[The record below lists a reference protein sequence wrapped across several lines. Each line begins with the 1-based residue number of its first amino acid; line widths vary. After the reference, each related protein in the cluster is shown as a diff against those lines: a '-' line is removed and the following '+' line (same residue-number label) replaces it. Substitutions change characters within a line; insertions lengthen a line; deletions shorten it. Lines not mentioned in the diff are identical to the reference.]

1 MKPIKLVME
10 AFGSYAS
17 KTVIDFREPNQNLFL
32 ITGDTG
38 AGKTTIFDAIVFAL
52 YGESSSTL
60 NKKTGTLLQS
70 QFASLDVKPYV
81 ELTFSQ
87 GYGDDEKIYTIHRI
101 PQHYTYYKAGAKKGL
116 RKEKAESGSIALMMP
131 DGSEYPQKEANKK
144 IIDIIHLTKEQFMQV
159 AMIAQGEF
167 MDVLRK
173 SSNEKKEIFRKLFHT
188 EIYNDIVE
196 ELNNRRKETEK
207 SISDIKTRCMSEVG
221 HIHVSEEHENL
232 VFLIE
237 AIQRGEISYL
247 NELVDELESYC
258 QVLEE
263 TLNKD
268 KDALSKTN
276 VLKEE
281 KKTNLDQAK
290 QLLNDYQVLKEA
302 KQQLVNLNN
311 QKEEIENNYKLSS
324 KIEYAYNILQ
334 AYNSYTKDQKQYTD
348 TQNKLENELKREP
361 ELRIQYENLKEEEKT
376 VDTKYEQSVR
386 LYTQEYDKATKY
398 LENRKQ
404 LSIIEK
410 SISNINK
417 SIDNSTKQLTLLNK
431 NKESLLLK
439 QEKGKAELETLKDVE
454 KEQVILES
462 KHKEFKT
469 KLDSYNNLVKDF
481 QSISKKEK
489 ELVSTQNEYTRLSTL
504 YNQKN
509 RLYDEANKLF
519 LDAQA
524 GLLARTLEVGTPCP
538 VCGSI
543 HGYTLEEYIN
553 AVKSL
558 KDGEVATKEELEKMR
573 REKDKAFVL
582 LETES
587 AKASSL
593 NDSLKEL
600 KEKHKNDLKIL
611 SETFSSDATLNS
623 IKETLLNEKQTL
635 SRLVEDLNVRKSRY
649 QILTKELETIE
660 TKLNQYEENVK
671 SLTDD
676 IHQYEV
682 KLASLDSTLTQLKS
696 QLSYASLE
704 EAQNAISLLNKNKQ
718 EEETAYRNFKEKL
731 NISTDIYN
739 KCQTLITSYKGSLP
753 QLERSR
759 DESYKTY
766 ANLVEEY
773 KCDSWQDLT
782 SKYQKE
788 DIKRFNQAYMDY
800 SKNYASVSS
809 KIETIE
815 KRINGQSLPELDEL
829 EKDYQDIVDIY
840 SNQLEVVK
848 EEEHTYLNNT
858 ESLKSLDK
866 IVSHAKEMIHKNH
879 QLTTLYNQ
887 LSGNVSGSRMDLET
901 YVQRTYLERI
911 LIEANSRFYDMSA
924 GQYELHLKNIEQAG
938 EGKNKGLDLMVYSF
952 VTDSEREINT
962 LSGGE
967 SFMAAL
973 SLALGM
979 ADEIKESA
987 SGIDLDIMFIDEGF
1001 GSLDDHSRDEAV
1013 KVLMDMSEGSKLIG
1027 IISHVSELK
1036 QEIEDQL
1043 VVSKDDHGSHVKW
1056 QIS

>member
-1 MKPIKLVME
+1 MKPIKLEME

-221 HIHVSEEHENL
+221 HIHVGEEHENL

-290 QLLNDYQVLKEA
+290 QLLSDYQVLKEA
-302 KQQLVNLNN
+302 KKQLVNLNN

-348 TQNKLENELKREP
+348 TQNKLENERKREP

-376 VDTKYEQSVR
+376 IDSKYEQSVR
-386 LYTQEYDKATKY
+386 LYTQEYDKATKD

-404 LSIIEK
+404 LRIIENN
-410 SISNINK
+410 ISNINK

-489 ELVSTQNEYTRLSTL
+489 DLVSTQNEYTRLSTL

-509 RLYDEANKLF
+509 KLYEEANKLF
-519 LDAQA
+519 LDVQA
-524 GLLARTLEVGTPCP
+524 GLLARNLEVGTPCP

-543 HGYTLEEYIN
+543 HHPLP
-553 AVKSL
+553 ASL
-558 KDGEVATKEELEKMR
+558 KDGEVATKEESL
-573 REKDKAFVL
+573 
-582 LETES
+582 
-587 AKASSL
+587 SSTYKRTR
-593 NDSLKEL
+593 N
-600 KEKHKNDLKIL
+600 NRN
-611 SETFSSDATLNS
+611 T
-623 IKETLLNEKQTL
+623 
-635 SRLVEDLNVRKSRY
+635 
-649 QILTKELETIE
+649 
-660 TKLNQYEENVK
+660 VK
-671 SLTDD
+671 S
-676 IHQYEV
+676 I
-682 KLASLDSTLTQLKS
+682 
-696 QLSYASLE
+696 
-704 EAQNAISLLNKNKQ
+704 
-718 EEETAYRNFKEKL
+718 
-731 NISTDIYN
+731 
-739 KCQTLITSYKGSLP
+739 
-753 QLERSR
+753 
-759 DESYKTY
+759 
-766 ANLVEEY
+766 
-773 KCDSWQDLT
+773 
-782 SKYQKE
+782 
-788 DIKRFNQAYMDY
+788 
-800 SKNYASVSS
+800 
-809 KIETIE
+809 
-815 KRINGQSLPELDEL
+815 
-829 EKDYQDIVDIY
+829 
-840 SNQLEVVK
+840 
-848 EEEHTYLNNT
+848 
-858 ESLKSLDK
+858 
-866 IVSHAKEMIHKNH
+866 
-879 QLTTLYNQ
+879 
-887 LSGNVSGSRMDLET
+887 
-901 YVQRTYLERI
+901 
-911 LIEANSRFYDMSA
+911 
-924 GQYELHLKNIEQAG
+924 
-938 EGKNKGLDLMVYSF
+938 
-952 VTDSEREINT
+952 
-962 LSGGE
+962 
-967 SFMAAL
+967 
-973 SLALGM
+973 
-979 ADEIKESA
+979 
-987 SGIDLDIMFIDEGF
+987 
-1001 GSLDDHSRDEAV
+1001 
-1013 KVLMDMSEGSKLIG
+1013 
-1027 IISHVSELK
+1027 
-1036 QEIEDQL
+1036 
-1043 VVSKDDHGSHVKW
+1043 
-1056 QIS
+1056 

>member
-1 MKPIKLVME
+1 MKPIKLEME

-221 HIHVSEEHENL
+221 HIHVGEEHENL

-290 QLLNDYQVLKEA
+290 QLLSDYQVLKEA

-348 TQNKLENELKREP
+348 TQNKLENERKREP

-386 LYTQEYDKATKY
+386 LYTQEYDKATKD

-404 LSIIEK
+404 LSKIEN

-417 SIDNSTKQLTLLNK
+417 SIDNSTRQLTLLNT

-454 KEQVILES
+454 K
-462 KHKEFKT
+462 
-469 KLDSYNNLVKDF
+469 
-481 QSISKKEK
+481 
-489 ELVSTQNEYTRLSTL
+489 
-504 YNQKN
+504 N
-509 RLYDEANKLF
+509 RLF
-519 LDAQA
+519 
-524 GLLARTLEVGTPCP
+524 
-538 VCGSI
+538 
-543 HGYTLEEYIN
+543 
-553 AVKSL
+553 
-558 KDGEVATKEELEKMR
+558 
-573 REKDKAFVL
+573 
-582 LETES
+582 
-587 AKASSL
+587 
-593 NDSLKEL
+593 
-600 KEKHKNDLKIL
+600 
-611 SETFSSDATLNS
+611 
-623 IKETLLNEKQTL
+623 
-635 SRLVEDLNVRKSRY
+635 
-649 QILTKELETIE
+649 
-660 TKLNQYEENVK
+660 
-671 SLTDD
+671 
-676 IHQYEV
+676 
-682 KLASLDSTLTQLKS
+682 
-696 QLSYASLE
+696 
-704 EAQNAISLLNKNKQ
+704 
-718 EEETAYRNFKEKL
+718 
-731 NISTDIYN
+731 
-739 KCQTLITSYKGSLP
+739 
-753 QLERSR
+753 
-759 DESYKTY
+759 
-766 ANLVEEY
+766 
-773 KCDSWQDLT
+773 
-782 SKYQKE
+782 
-788 DIKRFNQAYMDY
+788 
-800 SKNYASVSS
+800 
-809 KIETIE
+809 
-815 KRINGQSLPELDEL
+815 
-829 EKDYQDIVDIY
+829 
-840 SNQLEVVK
+840 
-848 EEEHTYLNNT
+848 
-858 ESLKSLDK
+858 
-866 IVSHAKEMIHKNH
+866 
-879 QLTTLYNQ
+879 
-887 LSGNVSGSRMDLET
+887 
-901 YVQRTYLERI
+901 
-911 LIEANSRFYDMSA
+911 
-924 GQYELHLKNIEQAG
+924 
-938 EGKNKGLDLMVYSF
+938 
-952 VTDSEREINT
+952 
-962 LSGGE
+962 
-967 SFMAAL
+967 
-973 SLALGM
+973 
-979 ADEIKESA
+979 
-987 SGIDLDIMFIDEGF
+987 
-1001 GSLDDHSRDEAV
+1001 
-1013 KVLMDMSEGSKLIG
+1013 
-1027 IISHVSELK
+1027 
-1036 QEIEDQL
+1036 
-1043 VVSKDDHGSHVKW
+1043 
-1056 QIS
+1056 

>member
-221 HIHVSEEHENL
+221 HIHVGEEHENL

-263 TLNKD
+263 TLNKE

-348 TQNKLENELKREP
+348 TQNKLENERKREP

-376 VDTKYEQSVR
+376 VDIKYEQSVR
-386 LYTQEYDKATKY
+386 LYTQEYDKATKD

-404 LSIIEK
+404 LCKIEN

-417 SIDNSTKQLTLLNK
+417 SIDNSIKQLTLLNK

-524 GLLARTLEVGTPCP
+524 GLLARTLEEGTPCP

-543 HGYTLEEYIN
+543 HHPLP
-553 AVKSL
+553 ASF
-558 KDGEVATKEELEKMR
+558 KDGEVATKEELEK
-573 REKDKAFVL
+573 
-582 LETES
+582 
-587 AKASSL
+587 
-593 NDSLKEL
+593 
-600 KEKHKNDLKIL
+600 
-611 SETFSSDATLNS
+611 
-623 IKETLLNEKQTL
+623 
-635 SRLVEDLNVRKSRY
+635 
-649 QILTKELETIE
+649 
-660 TKLNQYEENVK
+660 
-671 SLTDD
+671 
-676 IHQYEV
+676 
-682 KLASLDSTLTQLKS
+682 
-696 QLSYASLE
+696 
-704 EAQNAISLLNKNKQ
+704 
-718 EEETAYRNFKEKL
+718 
-731 NISTDIYN
+731 
-739 KCQTLITSYKGSLP
+739 
-753 QLERSR
+753 
-759 DESYKTY
+759 
-766 ANLVEEY
+766 
-773 KCDSWQDLT
+773 
-782 SKYQKE
+782 
-788 DIKRFNQAYMDY
+788 
-800 SKNYASVSS
+800 
-809 KIETIE
+809 
-815 KRINGQSLPELDEL
+815 
-829 EKDYQDIVDIY
+829 
-840 SNQLEVVK
+840 
-848 EEEHTYLNNT
+848 
-858 ESLKSLDK
+858 
-866 IVSHAKEMIHKNH
+866 
-879 QLTTLYNQ
+879 
-887 LSGNVSGSRMDLET
+887 
-901 YVQRTYLERI
+901 
-911 LIEANSRFYDMSA
+911 
-924 GQYELHLKNIEQAG
+924 
-938 EGKNKGLDLMVYSF
+938 
-952 VTDSEREINT
+952 
-962 LSGGE
+962 
-967 SFMAAL
+967 
-973 SLALGM
+973 
-979 ADEIKESA
+979 
-987 SGIDLDIMFIDEGF
+987 
-1001 GSLDDHSRDEAV
+1001 
-1013 KVLMDMSEGSKLIG
+1013 
-1027 IISHVSELK
+1027 
-1036 QEIEDQL
+1036 
-1043 VVSKDDHGSHVKW
+1043 
-1056 QIS
+1056 

>member
-1 MKPIKLVME
+1 MKPIKLEME

-17 KTVIDFREPNQNLFL
+17 KTIIDFREPNQNLFL

-173 SSNEKKEIFRKLFHT
+173 TSNEKKEIFRKLFHT

-196 ELNNRRKETEK
+196 ELNVRKKETEK
-207 SISDIKTRCMSEVG
+207 SIGDIKTQCMSEAG
-221 HIHVSEEHENL
+221 HLNVNEEHEQL
-232 VFLIE
+232 VFYIE
-237 AIQRGEISYL
+237 AIKRGEISYL
-247 NELVDELESYC
+247 DELVEELEVYC
-258 QVLEE
+258 KSQEE
-263 TLNKD
+263 KLNEQKQILNKTE
-268 KDALSKTN
+268 K
-276 VLKEE
+276 LKEE
-281 KKTNLDQAK
+281 KKSQLDKGKELINAYSNLEEARK
-290 QLLNDYQVLKEA
+290 QLTA
-302 KQQLVNLNN
+302 LVA
-311 QKEEIENNYKLSS
+311 QKEVVENNYKMAS
-324 KIEYAYNILQ
+324 KIDHAYKIKQ
-334 AYNSYTKDQKQYTD
+334 AYDAYVDSDKQLKL
-348 TQNKLENELKREP
+348 TQSKLDEELKREP
-361 ELRIQYENLKEEEKT
+361 ELRLKYDELKEKDNRADIKHEEF
-376 VDTKYEQSVR
+376 VR
-386 LYTQEYDKATKY
+386 YCTQETDKAKKD
-398 LENRKQ
+398 LENRKE
-404 LSIIEK
+404 LINKENSVSK
-410 SISNINK
+410 INK
-417 SIDNSTKQLTLLNK
+417 SIDFSIEELDKLRESK
-431 NKESLLLK
+431 NVLVLK
-439 QEKGKAELETLKDVE
+439 QEAGKEELESLKDVE
-454 KEQVILES
+454 KEIVVLEG
-462 KHKEFKT
+462 ERTQFKL
-469 KLDSYNNLVKDF
+469 KVESYNQLVTDLK
-481 QSISKKEK
+481 SIHSKEK
-489 ELVSTQNEYTRLSTL
+489 EMVLSQTSYSKL
-504 YNQKN
+504 SEDYQLKN
-509 RLYDEANKLF
+509 SKYENANKVF

-524 GLLARTLEVGTPCP
+524 GILASTLVEGTPCP

-543 HGYTLEEYIN
+543 HHPTPAL
-553 AVKSL
+553 L
-558 KDGEVATKEELEKMR
+558 KEGEVLTKEELDNLR
-573 REKDKAFVL
+573 QEKDNALVL
-582 LETES
+582 MQTES

-593 NDSLKEL
+593 KTTLDEMKVQYELDLSKLGENLKCEHNL
-600 KEKHKNDLKIL
+600 EKIEQTLVTEKQSIQAEANDLKQKQKRFNELNTLIENIDKQL
-611 SETFSSDATLNS
+611 SQYDEKVT
-623 IKETLLNEKQTL
+623 ELNE
-635 SRLVEDLNVRKSRY
+635 S
-649 QILTKELETIE
+649 
-660 TKLNQYEENVK
+660 
-671 SLTDD
+671 

-682 KLASLDSTLTQLKS
+682 KKASLDTTISQLKS

-704 EAQNAISLLNKNKQ
+704 EAQKALDKLIKDQETEDIAYKLFKQ
-718 EEETAYRNFKEKL
+718 KVSASQKAY
-731 NISTDIYN
+731 D
-739 KCQTLITSYKGSLP
+739 KCHTLINTYNDSIPLLK
-753 QLERSR
+753 ERVVQTENNYSH
-759 DESYKTY
+759 
-766 ANLVEEY
+766 LVEELS
-773 KCDSWQDLT
+773 CDHWQNII
-782 SKYQKE
+782 SKYQEK
-788 DIKRFNQAYMDY
+788 DSQSFNQQYISY
-800 SKNYASVSS
+800 TRKLSEYSS
-809 KIETIE
+809 KKETIE
-815 KRINGQSLPELDEL
+815 KGINGEPYPELTVL
-829 EKDYQDIVDIY
+829 ENEYNQAMDTYKNQAGVVQVLEHNYTNNSESLNTLDDIV
-840 SNQLEVVK
+840 
-848 EEEHTYLNNT
+848 T
-858 ESLKSLDK
+858 
-866 IVSHAKEMIHKNH
+866 HAKKLIHKNH

-911 LIEANSRFYDMSA
+911 LIEANRRFYDMSA

-979 ADEIKESA
+979 ADEIKENA
-987 SGIDLDIMFIDEGF
+987 AGIDLDIMFIDEGF

-1013 KVLMDMSEGSKLIG
+1013 KVLMDMSEGTKLIG

-1043 VVSKDDHGSHVKW
+1043 VVSKDDNGSHVKW

>member
-1 MKPIKLVME
+1 MKPIKLEME

-17 KTVIDFREPNQNLFL
+17 KTIIDFREPNQNLFL

-173 SSNEKKEIFRKLFHT
+173 TSNEKKEIFRKLFHT

-196 ELNNRRKETEK
+196 ELNVRKKETEK
-207 SISDIKTRCMSEVG
+207 SIGDIKTQCMSEAG
-221 HIHVSEEHENL
+221 HLNVNEEHEQL
-232 VFLIE
+232 VFYIE
-237 AIQRGEISYL
+237 AIKRGEISYL
-247 NELVDELESYC
+247 DELVEELEVYC
-258 QVLEE
+258 KSQEE
-263 TLNKD
+263 KLNEQKQILNKTE
-268 KDALSKTN
+268 K
-276 VLKEE
+276 LKEE
-281 KKTNLDQAK
+281 KKSQLDKGKELINAYSNLEEARK
-290 QLLNDYQVLKEA
+290 QLTA
-302 KQQLVNLNN
+302 LVA
-311 QKEEIENNYKLSS
+311 QKEVVENNYKMAS
-324 KIEYAYNILQ
+324 KIDHAYKIKQ
-334 AYNSYTKDQKQYTD
+334 AYDAYVDSDKQLKL
-348 TQNKLENELKREP
+348 TQSKLDEELKREP
-361 ELRIQYENLKEEEKT
+361 ELRLKYDELKEKDNRADIKHEEF
-376 VDTKYEQSVR
+376 VR
-386 LYTQEYDKATKY
+386 YCTQETDKAKKD
-398 LENRKQ
+398 LENRKE
-404 LSIIEK
+404 LINKENSVSK
-410 SISNINK
+410 INK
-417 SIDNSTKQLTLLNK
+417 SIDFSIEELDKLRESK
-431 NKESLLLK
+431 NVLVLK
-439 QEKGKAELETLKDVE
+439 QEAGKEELESLKDVE
-454 KEQVILES
+454 KEIVVLEG
-462 KHKEFKT
+462 ERTQFKL
-469 KLDSYNNLVKDF
+469 KVESYNQLVTDLK
-481 QSISKKEK
+481 SIHSKEK
-489 ELVSTQNEYTRLSTL
+489 EMVLSQTSYSKL
-504 YNQKN
+504 SEDYQLKN
-509 RLYDEANKLF
+509 SKYENANKVF

-524 GLLARTLEVGTPCP
+524 GILASTLVEGTPCP

-543 HGYTLEEYIN
+543 HHPTPAL
-553 AVKSL
+553 L
-558 KDGEVATKEELEKMR
+558 KEGEVLTKEELDNLR
-573 REKDKAFVL
+573 QEKDNALVL
-582 LETES
+582 MQTES

-593 NDSLKEL
+593 KTTLDEMKVQYELDLSKLGENLKCEHNL
-600 KEKHKNDLKIL
+600 EKIEQTLVTEKQSIQAEANDLKQKQKRFNELNTLIENIDKQL
-611 SETFSSDATLNS
+611 SQYDEKVT
-623 IKETLLNEKQTL
+623 ELNE
-635 SRLVEDLNVRKSRY
+635 S
-649 QILTKELETIE
+649 
-660 TKLNQYEENVK
+660 
-671 SLTDD
+671 

-682 KLASLDSTLTQLKS
+682 KKASLDTTISQLKS

-704 EAQNAISLLNKNKQ
+704 EAQKALDKLIKDQETEDIAYKLFKQ
-718 EEETAYRNFKEKL
+718 KVSASQTAY
-731 NISTDIYN
+731 D
-739 KCQTLITSYKGSLP
+739 KCHTLINTYNDSIPLLK
-753 QLERSR
+753 ERVVQTENNYSH
-759 DESYKTY
+759 
-766 ANLVEEY
+766 LVEELS
-773 KCDSWQDLT
+773 CDHWQDII
-782 SKYQKE
+782 SKYQEK
-788 DIKRFNQAYMDY
+788 DSQLFNQQYISY
-800 SKNYASVSS
+800 TRKLSEYSS
-809 KIETIE
+809 KKETIE
-815 KRINGQSLPELDEL
+815 KGINGEPYPELTVL
-829 EKDYQDIVDIY
+829 ENEYNQAMDTYKNQAGVVQVLEHNYTNNSESLNTLDDIV
-840 SNQLEVVK
+840 
-848 EEEHTYLNNT
+848 T
-858 ESLKSLDK
+858 
-866 IVSHAKEMIHKNH
+866 HAKKMIHKNH

-911 LIEANSRFYDMSA
+911 LIEANRRFYDMSA

-979 ADEIKESA
+979 ADEIKENA
-987 SGIDLDIMFIDEGF
+987 AGIDLDIMFIDEGF

-1013 KVLMDMSEGSKLIG
+1013 KVLMDMSEGTKLIG

-1043 VVSKDDHGSHVKW
+1043 VVSKDDNGSHVKW

>member
-207 SISDIKTRCMSEVG
+207 SISDIKSSCKAEVE
-221 HIHVSEEHENL
+221 HIRVGEEHENL

-237 AIQRGEISYL
+237 AIKRGEISYL
-247 NELVDELESYC
+247 DELVKELTGYC
-258 QVLEE
+258 KSQEEKLNKQKQSLNKAEELKNEKKSLLDKGRELIEAYSNLEE
-263 TLNKD
+263 
-268 KDALSKTN
+268 AR
-276 VLKEE
+276 
-281 KKTNLDQAK
+281 
-290 QLLNDYQVLKEA
+290 
-302 KQQLVNLNN
+302 QQLNALTA
-311 QKEEIENNYKLSS
+311 QKEEIENNYKMAS
-324 KIEYAYNILQ
+324 KIDHAYKIKQ
-334 AYNSYTKDQKQYTD
+334 AHDTYLDYDRQLND
-348 TQNKLENELKREP
+348 TQNKLKEQQQREP
-361 ELRIQYENLKEEEKT
+361 ELRS
-376 VDTKYEQSVR
+376 KYEELKDKGEHADKKHEESVQY
-386 LYTQEYDKATKY
+386 YTQEAEKAKKDLEIRKELSDK
-398 LENRKQ
+398 EI
-404 LSIIEK
+404 LSSK
-410 SISNINK
+410 INK
-417 SIDNSTKQLTLLNK
+417 SIDDSIEELTKLKKSKDDLV
-431 NKESLLLK
+431 LK
-439 QEKGKAELETLKDVE
+439 QETSKEELESLKDVE
-454 KEQVILES
+454 KKIVIVDA
-462 KHKEFKT
+462 KRDQFKL
-469 KLDSYNNLVKDF
+469 KVENYNQLITSLK
-481 QSISKKEK
+481 SIHSKEK
-489 ELVSTQNEYTRLSTL
+489 ELTLSQTRYTKLSENYQLRNSEYE
-504 YNQKN
+504 N
-509 RLYDEANKLF
+509 ANKVF
-519 LDAQA
+519 FDAQA
-524 GLLARTLEVGTPCP
+524 GILALNLVEGTPCP

-543 HGYTLEEYIN
+543 HHPTPAL
-553 AVKSL
+553 L
-558 KDGEVATKEELEKMR
+558 KEGEVLTKEELESLR
-573 REKDKAFVL
+573 QEKDNAL
-582 LETES
+582 ALMQTES
-587 AKASSL
+587 AQASSL
-593 NDSLKEL
+593 KTALDEMKVQYNLDLNKLCESLKCE
-600 KEKHKNDLKIL
+600 HIL
-611 SETFSSDATLNS
+611 EALEQTLV
-623 IKETLLNEKQTL
+623 TEKQTIKNEL
-635 SRLVEDLNVRKSRY
+635 EDLKQKQKRFNEINALIE
-649 QILTKELETIE
+649 QIDK
-660 TKLNQYEENVK
+660 KLNLYDEKVTELNELIHKDQVK
-671 SLTDD
+671 
-676 IHQYEV
+676 
-682 KLASLDSTLTQLKS
+682 KASLDTTTSQLKS
-696 QLSYASLE
+696 QLSYASSK
-704 EAQNAISLLNKNKQ
+704 EAQNALNKLMKDQQTEDIVYKMFKQ
-718 EEETAYRNFKEKL
+718 KVNASQKAYDN
-731 NISTDIYN
+731 
-739 KCQTLITSYKGSLP
+739 CQTLITSYNESLP
-753 QLERSR
+753 QLKERAKQASTHY
-759 DESYKTY
+759 SH
-766 ANLVEEY
+766 LVEELN
-773 KCDSWQDLT
+773 CNTWQDIISKFQEKDSQSFNKQYIHYTRKLSEYT
-782 SKYQKE
+782 SKK
-788 DIKRFNQAYMDY
+788 
-800 SKNYASVSS
+800 
-809 KIETIE
+809 ETIE
-815 KRINGQSLPELDEL
+815 KGINGQPYPKLTVL
-829 EKDYQDIVDIY
+829 ENEYNQAVDVY
-840 SNQLEVVK
+840 KNQANDVQVLNR
-848 EEEHTYLNNT
+848 TYLNNS
-858 ESLKSLDK
+858 ESLNKLED
-866 IVSHAKEMIHKNH
+866 IVTNAKKLIHKNH

-911 LIEANSRFYDMSA
+911 LIEANNRFYDMSA

>member
-1 MKPIKLVME
+1 MKPIKLEME

-17 KTVIDFREPNQNLFL
+17 KTIIDFREPNQNLFL

-173 SSNEKKEIFRKLFHT
+173 TSNEKKEIFRKLFHT
-188 EIYNDIVE
+188 EIYNNIVE
-196 ELNNRRKETEK
+196 ELNVRKKETEK
-207 SISDIKTRCMSEVG
+207 SIGDIKTQCMSEAG
-221 HIHVSEEHENL
+221 HLNVDEEHEQL
-232 VFLIE
+232 VFYIE
-237 AIQRGEISYL
+237 AIKRGEISYL
-247 NELVDELESYC
+247 DELVEELEVYC
-258 QVLEE
+258 KSQEE
-263 TLNKD
+263 KLNEQKQILNKTE
-268 KDALSKTN
+268 K
-276 VLKEE
+276 LKEE
-281 KKTNLDQAK
+281 KKSQLDKGRELINAYSNLEEASK
-290 QLLNDYQVLKEA
+290 QLTA
-302 KQQLVNLNN
+302 LVA
-311 QKEEIENNYKLSS
+311 QKEVVENNYKMASEIDHAY
-324 KIEYAYNILQ
+324 KIKQ
-334 AYNSYTKDQKQYTD
+334 AYDAYVDSDKQLKL
-348 TQNKLENELKREP
+348 TQSKLDEELKREP
-361 ELRIQYENLKEEEKT
+361 ELRLKYDELKEKDNRADIKHEEF
-376 VDTKYEQSVR
+376 VR
-386 LYTQEYDKATKY
+386 YCTQETDKAKKD
-398 LENRKQ
+398 LDNRKE
-404 LSIIEK
+404 LINKENNVSK
-410 SISNINK
+410 INK
-417 SIDNSTKQLTLLNK
+417 SIDSSIEELDKLRESK
-431 NKESLLLK
+431 NVLVLK
-439 QEKGKAELETLKDVE
+439 QEAGKEELESLKDVE
-454 KEQVILES
+454 KEIVVLEG
-462 KHKEFKT
+462 ERTQFKL
-469 KLDSYNNLVKDF
+469 KVESYNQLVNDLK
-481 QSISKKEK
+481 SIHSKEK
-489 ELVSTQNEYTRLSTL
+489 ELVLSQTRYSKLSEDYQLKNSEYE
-504 YNQKN
+504 N
-509 RLYDEANKLF
+509 ANKVF

-524 GLLARTLEVGTPCP
+524 GILASTLVEGTPCP

-543 HGYTLEEYIN
+543 HHPSPAL
-553 AVKSL
+553 L
-558 KDGEVATKEELEKMR
+558 KEGEVLTKEELDSLR
-573 REKDKAFVL
+573 QEKDNALVL
-582 LETES
+582 MQTES

-593 NDSLKEL
+593 KTTLDEMKVQYELDLSKLGENLKCE
-600 KEKHKNDLKIL
+600 HN
-611 SETFSSDATLNS
+611 
-623 IKETLLNEKQTL
+623 
-635 SRLVEDLNVRKSRY
+635 
-649 QILTKELETIE
+649 LETIE
-660 TKLNQYEENVK
+660 QTLVTEKQSIQAEANDLKQKQKRFNELNTLIENIDKQLSQYDEKVTELNE
-671 SLTDD
+671 S

-682 KLASLDSTLTQLKS
+682 KKASLDTTILQLKS

-704 EAQNAISLLNKNKQ
+704 EAQNALNKLIKDQETEDIAYKLFKQ
-718 EEETAYRNFKEKL
+718 KVSASQTAY
-731 NISTDIYN
+731 D
-739 KCQTLITSYKGSLP
+739 KCHTLINTYNDSIPLLK
-753 QLERSR
+753 ERVVQTENNYSH
-759 DESYKTY
+759 
-766 ANLVEEY
+766 LVEELS
-773 KCDSWQDLT
+773 CDHWQT
-782 SKYQKE
+782 IISKYQE
-788 DIKRFNQAYMDY
+788 RDSQSFNQQYISY
-800 SKNYASVSS
+800 TRKLSEYSS
-809 KIETIE
+809 KKETIE
-815 KRINGQSLPELDEL
+815 KGINGEPYPELTVL
-829 EKDYQDIVDIY
+829 ENEYNQAMDTYKNQAGVVQVLEHNYTNNSESLNTLDDIV
-840 SNQLEVVK
+840 
-848 EEEHTYLNNT
+848 T
-858 ESLKSLDK
+858 
-866 IVSHAKEMIHKNH
+866 HAKKLIHKNH

-911 LIEANSRFYDMSA
+911 LIEANRRFYDMSA

-987 SGIDLDIMFIDEGF
+987 AGIDLDIMFIDEGF

-1013 KVLMDMSEGSKLIG
+1013 KVLMDMSEGTKLIG

-1043 VVSKDDHGSHVKW
+1043 VVSKDDNGSHVKW

>member
-173 SSNEKKEIFRKLFHT
+173 TSNEKKEIFRKLFHT

-196 ELNNRRKETEK
+196 ELNKRRKEIEK
-207 SISDIKTRCMSEVG
+207 SIGEIKTQCTSEAG
-221 HIHVSEEHENL
+221 HLNVDEEYEQL
-232 VFLIE
+232 VFYIE
-237 AIQRGEISYL
+237 AIKRGEITYLDELVQELDVYCKSQEEKL
-247 NELVDELESYC
+247 NEQKKSLKES
-258 QVLEE
+258 E
-263 TLNKD
+263 K
-268 KDALSKTN
+268 
-276 VLKEE
+276 LKEE
-281 KKTNLDQAK
+281 KKSQLDKGRELIDAYSNLEEARK
-290 QLLNDYQVLKEA
+290 QLAALAL
-302 KQQLVNLNN
+302 
-311 QKEEIENNYKLSS
+311 QKEEIENNYKMASEIDHAY
-324 KIEYAYNILQ
+324 KIKQ
-334 AYNSYTKDQKQYTD
+334 AHDTYIDFNKQFQD
-348 TQNKLENELKREP
+348 TQDKLEEQLKREP
-361 ELRIQYENLKEEEKT
+361 ELRK
-376 VDTKYEQSVR
+376 KYEELKDKGDHADKKHEESVR
-386 LYTQEYDKATKY
+386 YYTQETDKVKKD
-398 LENRKQ
+398 LENRKTLSNKAKEISDISKYINDSIEQ
-404 LSIIEK
+404 LNQLK
-410 SISNINK
+410 ISK
-417 SIDNSTKQLTLLNK
+417 D
-431 NKESLLLK
+431 SLIKK
-439 QEKGKAELETLKDVE
+439 QEEGKTESETLKDVDTE
-454 KEQVILES
+454 VVVLES
-462 KHKEFKT
+462 QRKDFKS
-469 KLDSYNNLVKDF
+469 KVESYNQLIEDLKTI
-481 QSISKKEK
+481 QSKEK
-489 ELVSTQNEYTRLSTL
+489 ELMTLQNNYARLSES
-504 YNQKN
+504 YMNKNQV
-509 RLYDEANKLF
+509 YEEANKIF

-524 GLLARTLEVGTPCP
+524 GILASTLVEGTPCP

-543 HGYTLEEYIN
+543 HHPSP
-553 AVKSL
+553 ACL
-558 KDGEVATKEELEKMR
+558 KEGKVPTKEELNVL
-573 REKDKAFVL
+573 REKKDQAL
-582 LETES
+582 ISMQNES

-593 NDSLKEL
+593 KIRLDEMKTKYDLDLSKLGEML
-600 KEKHKNDLKIL
+600 ECDNDLK
-611 SETFSSDATLNS
+611 SFEKTLV
-623 IKETLLNEKQTL
+623 NEKQTL
-635 SRLVEDLNVRKSRY
+635 QQQADHLRSKKERLNELNT
-649 QILTKELETIE
+649 LLENID
-660 TKLNQYEENVK
+660 KRLKQYEEK
-671 SLTDD
+671 ETISTEK
-676 IHQYEV
+676 IHQYQV
-682 KLASLDSTLTQLKS
+682 KKASLDTTISQLKS
-696 QLSYASLE
+696 QLSYTSLE
-704 EAQNAISLLNKNKQ
+704 EAQEALDKLMNDQKTEDVAYKMFKQ
-718 EEETAYRNFKEKL
+718 KVSASQKAYDECR
-731 NISTDIYN
+731 
-739 KCQTLITSYKGSLP
+739 TLINSYNESLP
-753 QLERSR
+753 RLKERTAQAN
-759 DESYKTY
+759 TY
-766 ANLVEEY
+766 YSHLVEEFQ
-773 KCDSWQDLT
+773 CDYWQDII
-782 SKYQKE
+782 SKYQEK
-788 DIKRFNQAYMDY
+788 DSQTFNKQYIEYARKLSEYT
-800 SKNYASVSS
+800 SK
-809 KIETIE
+809 KKMIEE
-815 KRINGQSLPELDEL
+815 RINGQPCPELTVLEDE
-829 EKDYQDIVDIY
+829 Y
-840 SNQLEVVK
+840 NQAVETHRTNLNDVQIIER
-848 EEEHTYLNNT
+848 TYLNNS
-858 ESLKSLDK
+858 ESLNTLDD
-866 IVSHAKEMIHKNH
+866 IVTHANKLIHKNH

-911 LIEANSRFYDMSA
+911 LIEANRRFYDMSA

-987 SGIDLDIMFIDEGF
+987 AGIDLDIMFIDEGF

-1013 KVLMDMSEGSKLIG
+1013 KVLMDMSEGTKLIG

-1043 VVSKDDHGSHVKW
+1043 VVSKDDNGSHVKW

>member
-17 KTVIDFREPNQNLFL
+17 KTVIDFGEPNQNLFL

-196 ELNNRRKETEK
+196 ELNSRRKETEK
-207 SISDIKTRCMSEVG
+207 TIGEIKSRCMTEVG

-232 VFLIE
+232 IFLIE
-237 AIQRGEISYL
+237 AIKRGEISYL
-247 NELVDELESYC
+247 NELVEELESYC
-258 QVLEE
+258 KVLEE

-268 KDALSKTN
+268 KDVLNKTN

-281 KKTNLDQAK
+281 KKTNLDKAK
-290 QLLNDYQVLKEA
+290 ELIHDYQVLEEA
-302 KQQLVNLNN
+302 KKQLTHLNN
-311 QKEEIENNYKLSS
+311 QKDEIENNYQLSL
-324 KIEYAYNILQ
+324 KIEHAYNILQ
-334 AYNSYTKDQKQYTD
+334 AYNSYTKDQKQCID

-361 ELRIQYENLKEEEKT
+361 ELRKQYENLKEEEKT

-386 LYTQEYDKATKY
+386 LYTQEYDKATKD

-404 LSIIEK
+404 LSKIEN

-439 QEKGKAELETLKDVE
+439 QEKGKTELETLKDVE

-469 KLDSYNNLVKDF
+469 KLESYNSLVKDY
-481 QSISKKEK
+481 QSISTKEK
-489 ELVSTQNEYTRLSTL
+489 ELVLTQNEYTRLSTL

-509 RLYDEANKLF
+509 TIYENANKLF

-524 GLLARTLEVGTPCP
+524 GLLARTLQEGMPCP

-543 HGYTLEEYIN
+543 HHPLP
-553 AVKSL
+553 ASL
-558 KDGEVATKEELEKMR
+558 KEGEVATKEELEKMR
-573 REKDKAFVL
+573 IEKDKAFVL
-582 LETES
+582 LEKES

-593 NDSLKEL
+593 NDSLNDL
-600 KEKHKNDLKIL
+600 KEKHKNDLKSL
-611 SETFSSDATLNS
+611 SETLSSEPTLNS

-635 SRLVEDLNVRKSRY
+635 SRLVEELNVKKNRY
-649 QILTKELETIE
+649 QVLTKELETIE
-660 TKLNQYEENVK
+660 TQLNQYEENVK
-671 SLTDD
+671 SLTDT

-682 KLASLDSTLTQLKS
+682 KLASFDSTLTQLRS
-696 QLSYASLE
+696 QLTYTSLE
-704 EAQNAISLLNKNKQ
+704 EAQNAISLLNKKKQ
-718 EEETAYRNFKEKL
+718 EEETAYKNFKQNL
-731 NISTDIYN
+731 NTSTDTYN
-739 KCQTLITSYKGSLP
+739 KCQTLITSYKESLP
-753 QLERSR
+753 QLEKRR

-766 ANLVEEY
+766 TSLVEEY
-773 KCDSWQDLT
+773 KCNSWQDLT
-782 SKYQKE
+782 SQYQKE
-788 DIKRFNQAYMDY
+788 DIQHFNQAYMDY
-800 SKNYASVSS
+800 SKNHAGVSS
-809 KIETIE
+809 KIDTIE
-815 KRINGQSLPELDEL
+815 KRINGQSLPERDVL
-829 EKDYQDIVDIY
+829 ENEYQDIVETY
-840 SNQLEVVK
+840 RKQLEAVQ
-848 EEEHTYLNNT
+848 EEERTYLNNG

-866 IVSHAKEMIHKNH
+866 IVSHAKELIHKNH

-911 LIEANSRFYDMSA
+911 LIEANRRFYDMSA

-1013 KVLMDMSEGSKLIG
+1013 KVLMDMSEGTKLIG

>member
-173 SSNEKKEIFRKLFHT
+173 TSNEKKEIFRKLFHT

-196 ELNNRRKETEK
+196 ELNERRKETEK
-207 SISDIKTRCMSEVG
+207 SIGEIKTKCMSEAG
-221 HIHVSEEHENL
+221 HLNADEDYEQL
-232 VFLIE
+232 AFYIE
-237 AIQRGEISYL
+237 AIKRGEITYL
-247 NELVDELESYC
+247 DELVQELGVYCKSQEEKINEQKKSLKES
-258 QVLEE
+258 E
-263 TLNKD
+263 K
-268 KDALSKTN
+268 
-276 VLKEE
+276 LKEE
-281 KKTNLDQAK
+281 KKSQLDKGRELINAYSNLEEARK
-290 QLLNDYQVLKEA
+290 QLTVLA
-302 KQQLVNLNN
+302 L
-311 QKEEIENNYKLSS
+311 QKEVIDNNYKMASEIDHAY
-324 KIEYAYNILQ
+324 KIKQ
-334 AYNSYTKDQKQYTD
+334 AYDTYVDCNKQFQD
-348 TQNKLENELKREP
+348 TQNKLEEQQKREP
-361 ELRIQYENLKEEEKT
+361 ELRL
-376 VDTKYEQSVR
+376 KYEELKDKGDCADKKHEESVR
-386 LYTQEYDKATKY
+386 YYTQETDKAKKD
-398 LENRKQ
+398 LDNRKL
-404 LSIIEK
+404 LSNKEK
-410 SISNINK
+410 EVSDINK
-417 SIDNSTKQLTLLNK
+417 CTNNFIKQLDQLK
-431 NKESLLLK
+431 MSKDSLIKK
-439 QEKGKAELETLKDVE
+439 QEEGKIELETLKDVDTE
-454 KEQVILES
+454 VVVLES
-462 KHKEFKT
+462 QRKDFKL
-469 KLDSYNNLVKDF
+469 KVESYNQLINDLNNVKA
-481 QSISKKEK
+481 KEN
-489 ELVSTQNEYTRLSTL
+489 ELMTLQNNYARLSEN
-504 YNQKN
+504 YMNKNQI
-509 RLYDEANKLF
+509 YEDANKIF

-524 GLLARTLEVGTPCP
+524 GILASTLIEGIPCP

-543 HGYTLEEYIN
+543 HHPSP
-553 AVKSL
+553 ACL
-558 KDGEVATKEELEKMR
+558 KEGKVLTKEELKDLRE
-573 REKDKAFVL
+573 EKDQALILMQK
-582 LETES
+582 ES

-593 NDSLKEL
+593 KTTLDEMKTKYDLDLSKLGEMLECDNNLKSF
-600 KEKHKNDLKIL
+600 EK
-611 SETFSSDATLNS
+611 TLIS
-623 IKETLLNEKQTL
+623 EKQTL
-635 SRLVEDLNVRKSRY
+635 QQQADHLRSKKERFNELNT
-649 QILTKELETIE
+649 LLESID
-660 TKLNQYEENVK
+660 TKLKLYEEK
-671 SLTDD
+671 ETTLTAT

-682 KLASLDSTLTQLKS
+682 EKASLDTTISQLKS
-696 QLSYASLE
+696 QLSYTSLE
-704 EAQNAISLLNKNKQ
+704 EAQKVLDKLMNDQKTEDVAYKMLKQ
-718 EEETAYRNFKEKL
+718 KVSASQKAYDECR
-731 NISTDIYN
+731 
-739 KCQTLITSYKGSLP
+739 TLINTYNESLP
-753 QLERSR
+753 RLKERVEQTNAYYSH
-759 DESYKTY
+759 
-766 ANLVEEY
+766 LVEELQ
-773 KCDSWQDLT
+773 CNHWQDII
-782 SKYQKE
+782 SKYQEK
-788 DIKRFNQAYMDY
+788 DVQQFNEQYISY
-800 SKNYASVSS
+800 TRKLSEYTSK
-809 KIETIE
+809 KETIE
-815 KRINGQSLPELDEL
+815 KGINGLPYPELTVL
-829 EKDYQDIVDIY
+829 ENEYNQAVDTYSTQVKDVQA
-840 SNQLEVVK
+840 L
-848 EEEHTYLNNT
+848 EHTYLNN
-858 ESLKSLDK
+858 SKSLNTLDD
-866 IVSHAKEMIHKNH
+866 IVTHTKKLIHKNH

-911 LIEANSRFYDMSA
+911 LIEANRRFYDMSA

-987 SGIDLDIMFIDEGF
+987 AGIDLDIMFIDEGF

-1013 KVLMDMSEGSKLIG
+1013 KVLMDMSEGTKLIG

-1043 VVSKDDHGSHVKW
+1043 VVSKDDNGSHVKW

>member
-1 MKPIKLVME
+1 MKPIKLEME

-17 KTVIDFREPNQNLFL
+17 KTIIDFREPNQNLFL

-173 SSNEKKEIFRKLFHT
+173 TSNEKKEIFRKLFHT

-196 ELNNRRKETEK
+196 ELNVRKKETEK
-207 SISDIKTRCMSEVG
+207 SIGDIKTQCMSEAG
-221 HIHVSEEHENL
+221 HLNVNEEHEQL
-232 VFLIE
+232 VFYIE
-237 AIQRGEISYL
+237 AIKRGEISYL
-247 NELVDELESYC
+247 DELVEELEVYC
-258 QVLEE
+258 KSQEE
-263 TLNKD
+263 KLNAQKQILNKTE
-268 KDALSKTN
+268 K
-276 VLKEE
+276 LKEE
-281 KKTNLDQAK
+281 KKSQLDKGKELINAYSNLEEARK
-290 QLLNDYQVLKEA
+290 QLTA
-302 KQQLVNLNN
+302 LVA
-311 QKEEIENNYKLSS
+311 QKEVVENNYKMAS
-324 KIEYAYNILQ
+324 KIDHAYKIKQ
-334 AYNSYTKDQKQYTD
+334 AYDAYVDSDKQLKL
-348 TQNKLENELKREP
+348 TQSKLDEELKREP
-361 ELRIQYENLKEEEKT
+361 ELRLKYDELKEKDNRADIKHEEF
-376 VDTKYEQSVR
+376 VR
-386 LYTQEYDKATKY
+386 YCTQETDKAKKD
-398 LENRKQ
+398 LENRKE
-404 LSIIEK
+404 LINKENSVSK
-410 SISNINK
+410 INK
-417 SIDNSTKQLTLLNK
+417 SIDFSIEELDKLRESK
-431 NKESLLLK
+431 NVLVLK
-439 QEKGKAELETLKDVE
+439 QEAGKEELESLKDVE
-454 KEQVILES
+454 KEIVVLEG
-462 KHKEFKT
+462 ERTQFKL
-469 KLDSYNNLVKDF
+469 KVESYNQLVKDLK
-481 QSISKKEK
+481 SIHSKEK
-489 ELVSTQNEYTRLSTL
+489 ELVLSQTRYSKLSDDYQL
-504 YNQKN
+504 KN
-509 RLYDEANKLF
+509 SKYENVNKVF

-524 GLLARTLEVGTPCP
+524 GILASTLVEGTPCP

-543 HGYTLEEYIN
+543 HHPTPAL
-553 AVKSL
+553 L
-558 KDGEVATKEELEKMR
+558 KEGEVLTKEELDNLR
-573 REKDKAFVL
+573 QEKDNALVL
-582 LETES
+582 MQTES

-593 NDSLKEL
+593 KTTLDEMKVQYELDLSKLGENLKCEHNL
-600 KEKHKNDLKIL
+600 EKIEQTLVTEKQSIQAEANDLKQKQKRFNELNTLIENIDKQL
-611 SETFSSDATLNS
+611 SQYDEKVT
-623 IKETLLNEKQTL
+623 ELNE
-635 SRLVEDLNVRKSRY
+635 S
-649 QILTKELETIE
+649 
-660 TKLNQYEENVK
+660 
-671 SLTDD
+671 

-682 KLASLDSTLTQLKS
+682 KKASLDTTISQLKS

-704 EAQNAISLLNKNKQ
+704 EAQKALDKLIKDQETEDIAYKLFKQ
-718 EEETAYRNFKEKL
+718 KVSASQKAY
-731 NISTDIYN
+731 D
-739 KCQTLITSYKGSLP
+739 KCHTLINTYNDSIPLLK
-753 QLERSR
+753 ERVVQTENNYSH
-759 DESYKTY
+759 
-766 ANLVEEY
+766 LVEELS
-773 KCDSWQDLT
+773 CDHWQDII
-782 SKYQKE
+782 SKYQEK
-788 DIKRFNQAYMDY
+788 DSQSFNQQYISY
-800 SKNYASVSS
+800 TRKLSEYSS
-809 KIETIE
+809 KKETIE
-815 KRINGQSLPELDEL
+815 KGINGEPYPELTVL
-829 EKDYQDIVDIY
+829 ENEYNQAMDTYKNQAGVVQVLEHNYTNNSESLNTLDDIV
-840 SNQLEVVK
+840 
-848 EEEHTYLNNT
+848 T
-858 ESLKSLDK
+858 
-866 IVSHAKEMIHKNH
+866 HAKKLIHKNH

-911 LIEANSRFYDMSA
+911 LIEANRRFYDMSA

-979 ADEIKESA
+979 ADEIKENA
-987 SGIDLDIMFIDEGF
+987 AGIDLDIMFIDEGF

-1013 KVLMDMSEGSKLIG
+1013 KVLMDMSEGTKLIG

-1043 VVSKDDHGSHVKW
+1043 VVSKDDNGSHVKW

>member
-87 GYGDDEKIYTIHRI
+87 GYGDDEKVYTIHRI

-144 IIDIIHLTKEQFMQV
+144 IIDIIQLTKEQFMQV

-173 SSNEKKEIFRKLFHT
+173 TSNEKKEIFRKLFHT

-221 HIHVSEEHENL
+221 HIHVENEDL
-232 VFLIE
+232 TFLIE

-247 NELVDELESYC
+247 DELVEELKDYC
-258 QVLEE
+258 ITEQEAL
-263 TLNKD
+263 D
-268 KDALSKTN
+268 KEKQSLKN
-276 VLKEE
+276 VEKLKEE
-281 KKTNLDQAK
+281 KKTSLEKARE
-290 QLLNDYQVLKEA
+290 LISDYAVLEEA
-302 KQQLVNLNN
+302 KKSLVDLNN
-311 QKEEIENNYKLSS
+311 QKEEVENNYKLSQ
-324 KIEYAYNILQ
+324 KIEHAYNILQ
-334 AYNSYTKDQKQYTD
+334 SYNSYTKDQKQYTE
-348 TQNKLENELKREP
+348 TKNKLDNELKREP
-361 ELRIQYENLKEEEKT
+361 ELHKQYETL
-376 VDTKYEQSVR
+376 KYEECSADVKHEEFVSQ
-386 LYTQEYDKATKY
+386 YTQEYDKTKKD
-398 LENRKQ
+398 LEYRKQ
-404 LSIIEK
+404 LSIKEK
-410 SISNINK
+410 DISNINK
-417 SIDNSTKQLTLLNK
+417 YIEDSTKQLTLLNQ
-431 NKESLLLK
+431 NKESLRLR
-439 QEKGKAELETLKDVE
+439 QEKGQKELETLKDVE

-469 KLDSYNNLVKDF
+469 KLDSYNQLVKDYN
-481 QSISKKEK
+481 SISKKEK
-489 ELVSTQNEYTRLSTL
+489 ELTLTQNKYTSLSSSYNEKNHL
-504 YNQKN
+504 YE
-509 RLYDEANKLF
+509 EANQLF
-519 LDAQA
+519 LDVQA
-524 GLLARTLEVGTPCP
+524 GLLARTLEEGIPCP

-543 HGYTLEEYIN
+543 HHPRL
-553 AVKSL
+553 ASL
-558 KDGEVATKEELEKMR
+558 QEGVIPTKEELEDMR
-573 REKDKAFVL
+573 KEKDQAFVL
-582 LETES
+582 VETES

-593 NDSLKEL
+593 QTSLNEL
-600 KEKHKNDLKIL
+600 KEKYNDDLIKLSTLLACDDTLQSLK
-611 SETFSSDATLNS
+611 D
-623 IKETLLNEKQTL
+623 TLLNEKQLL
-635 SRLVEDLNVRKSRY
+635 SKQAEELKDKKSRY
-649 QILTKELETIE
+649 ENLTQELETIE
-660 TKLNQYEENVK
+660 TQLNTFEEK
-671 SLTDD
+671 EQTLTNK
-676 IHQYEV
+676 IHDYEV
-682 KLASLDSTLTQLKS
+682 KRASLDSIIQELKNQLI
-696 QLSYASLE
+696 YPSLE
-704 EAQNAISLLNKNKQ
+704 DAQNAITVLNKKKQ
-718 EEETAYRNFKEKL
+718 EEDQTYKTFKQKVK
-731 NISTDIYN
+731 STKEVYDQ
-739 KCQTLITSYKGSLP
+739 CATLITTFKSSLP
-753 QLERSR
+753 QLEKSR
-759 DESYKTY
+759 DESYQSYTS
-766 ANLVEEY
+766 LVEEY
-773 KCDSWQDLT
+773 RCDSWQELT

-788 DIKRFNQAYMDY
+788 DIQRFNQAYMNY
-800 SKNYASVSS
+800 SKNYAGVSS
-809 KIETIE
+809 KVETIE
-815 KRINGQSLPELDEL
+815 KRIKGQSLPQLDLLQAEYK
-829 EKDYQDIVDIY
+829 EAVDTY
-840 SNQLEVVK
+840 TNQLAQVQSLERI
-848 EEEHTYLNNT
+848 YLNNRD
-858 ESLKSLDK
+858 SLKNLDT

-911 LIEANSRFYDMSA
+911 LIEANNRFYDMSA

-1013 KVLMDMSEGSKLIG
+1013 KVLMEMSEGTKLIG

>member
-87 GYGDDEKIYTIHRI
+87 GYGDDEKVYTIHRI

-207 SISDIKTRCMSEVG
+207 SISDIKTRCISEVG
-221 HIHVSEEHENL
+221 HIHVENEDL
-232 VFLIE
+232 TFLIE

-247 NELVDELESYC
+247 DELVENLKDYC
-258 QVLEE
+258 ITEQEAL
-263 TLNKD
+263 D
-268 KDALSKTN
+268 KEKVSLKN
-276 VLKEE
+276 VEKLKEE
-281 KKTNLDQAK
+281 KKTSLEKARELIK
-290 QLLNDYQVLKEA
+290 DYTDLTEA
-302 KQQLVNLNN
+302 KKSLVELNN
-311 QKEEIENNYKLSS
+311 QKEEVENNYQLSL
-324 KIEYAYNILQ
+324 KIEHAYNILQ
-334 AYNSYTKDQKQYTD
+334 AYTSYTKNQKQYTE
-348 TQNKLENELKREP
+348 TKNKLDNELKREP
-361 ELRIQYENLKEEEKT
+361 ELRIQYETFKDEECNADVKHEEF
-376 VDTKYEQSVR
+376 VSQ
-386 LYTQEYDKATKY
+386 YTQEYDKTKED
-398 LENRKQ
+398 LEYRKE
-404 LSIIEK
+404 LSIKEK
-410 SISNINK
+410 DISNINK
-417 SIDNSTKQLTLLNK
+417 YIENSTKQLNLLNE
-431 NKESLLLK
+431 NKESLRLR
-439 QEKGKAELETLKDVE
+439 QEKGQKELETLKDVE

-469 KLDSYNNLVKDF
+469 KLDSYNQLVKDYNT
-481 QSISKKEK
+481 IAKKDK
-489 ELVSTQNEYTRLSTL
+489 ELTSTQNKYTSLSASYNEKNHL
-504 YNQKN
+504 YE
-509 RLYDEANKLF
+509 EANQLF

-524 GLLARTLEVGTPCP
+524 GLLARTLEEGIPCP

-543 HGYTLEEYIN
+543 HHPRL
-553 AVKSL
+553 ASL
-558 KDGEVATKEELEKMR
+558 QEGVIPTKEELEDMR
-573 REKDKAFVL
+573 KEKDQAFVL
-582 LETES
+582 VETES

-593 NDSLKEL
+593 QTSLNEL
-600 KEKHKNDLKIL
+600 KEKYNDDLTKLSTLLACDDTLQSLK
-611 SETFSSDATLNS
+611 D
-623 IKETLLNEKQTL
+623 TLLNEKQLL
-635 SRLVEDLNVRKSRY
+635 SKQADELKDKKSRY
-649 QILTKELETIE
+649 KNLTQELETIE
-660 TKLNQYEENVK
+660 TQLNTFEEK
-671 SLTDD
+671 AQTLTNT
-676 IHQYEV
+676 IHDYEV
-682 KLASLDSTLTQLKS
+682 KRASLDSIIQELKNQLI
-696 QLSYASLE
+696 YTSLE
-704 EAQNAISLLNKNKQ
+704 DAQNAITVLNKKKQ
-718 EEETAYRNFKEKL
+718 EEDQTYKTFKQKVKTTKEFY
-731 NISTDIYN
+731 DQ
-739 KCQTLITSYKGSLP
+739 CATLITTFKSSLP
-753 QLERSR
+753 QLEKSR
-759 DESYKTY
+759 DESYQSYTS
-766 ANLVEEY
+766 LVEEY
-773 KCDSWQDLT
+773 KCDSWQELT

-788 DIKRFNQAYMDY
+788 DIQRFNQAYMNY
-800 SKNYASVSS
+800 SKNYAGVSS
-809 KIETIE
+809 KVETIE
-815 KRINGQSLPELDEL
+815 KRIKGQSLPQLDLLQAEYN
-829 EKDYQDIVDIY
+829 EAVDTY
-840 SNQLEVVK
+840 TNQLTQVQSLERI
-848 EEEHTYLNNT
+848 YLNNRD
-858 ESLKSLDK
+858 SLKNLDT

-911 LIEANSRFYDMSA
+911 LIEANNRFYDMSA

-1013 KVLMDMSEGSKLIG
+1013 KVLMEMSEGSKLIG

>member
-87 GYGDDEKIYTIHRI
+87 GYGDDEKVYTIHRI

-221 HIHVSEEHENL
+221 HLHVSEEHENL

-237 AIQRGEISYL
+237 AIQRGEITYL
-247 NELVDELESYC
+247 NELVEELETYC
-258 QVLEE
+258 KTLEE

-268 KDALSKTN
+268 KDALNKAN

-281 KKTNLDQAK
+281 KKTNLDKAK
-290 QLLNDYQVLKEA
+290 QLLNDYQVLEEA
-302 KQQLVNLNN
+302 KKQLVNLNN
-311 QKEEIENNYKLSS
+311 QKEEIENNYQLSQ
-324 KIEYAYNILQ
+324 KIEHAYNILQ
-334 AYNSYTKDQKQYTD
+334 SYNSYTKDQKQYTE
-348 TQNKLENELKREP
+348 TQSKLDNELKREP
-361 ELRIQYENLKEEEKT
+361 ELHKQCETLKDEECSADVKHEEF
-376 VDTKYEQSVR
+376 VSQ
-386 LYTQEYDKATKY
+386 YTQEYDKAKKD
-398 LENRKQ
+398 LEYRKQ
-404 LSIIEK
+404 LSIKEK
-410 SISNINK
+410 DISNINK
-417 SIDNSTKQLTLLNK
+417 YIEDSTKQLTLLNE
-431 NKESLLLK
+431 NKESLRLR
-439 QEKGKAELETLKDVE
+439 QEKGQKELETLKDVE

-469 KLDSYNNLVKDF
+469 KLDSYNQLVKDYN
-481 QSISKKEK
+481 SISKKEK
-489 ELVSTQNEYTRLSTL
+489 ELTLTQNKYTSLSSSYNEKNHL
-504 YNQKN
+504 YE
-509 RLYDEANKLF
+509 EANKLF

-524 GLLARTLEVGTPCP
+524 GLLARTLEEGIPCP

-543 HGYTLEEYIN
+543 HHPRL
-553 AVKSL
+553 ASL
-558 KDGEVATKEELEKMR
+558 QEGVIPTKEELEDMR
-573 REKDKAFVL
+573 KEKDQAFVL
-582 LETES
+582 VETES

-593 NDSLKEL
+593 QTSLKEL
-600 KEKHKNDLKIL
+600 KEKYNVDLIKLSTLLSSNNTLQSLKDTLL
-611 SETFSSDATLNS
+611 SEKQLLSQQAEEL
-623 IKETLLNEKQTL
+623 KEK
-635 SRLVEDLNVRKSRY
+635 KSRFGF
-649 QILTKELETIE
+649 LTQELETIE
-660 TKLNQYEENVK
+660 TQLNTFEEKVQT
-671 SLTDD
+671 LTNT
-676 IHQYEV
+676 IHEYEV
-682 KLASLDSTLTQLKS
+682 KRASIDSIIQELKKQLIYS
-696 QLSYASLE
+696 SLE
-704 EAQNAISLLNKNKQ
+704 DAQNAITVLNKKKQ
-718 EEETAYRNFKEKL
+718 EEDQTYKTFKQKVKSAKE
-731 NISTDIYN
+731 IYDQ
-739 KCQTLITSYKGSLP
+739 CATLITTFKSSLP

-759 DESYKTY
+759 EESYKSYTS
-766 ANLVEEY
+766 LVEEY
-773 KCDSWQDLT
+773 KCDSWQELT
-782 SKYQKE
+782 SKYQTE
-788 DIKRFNQAYMDY
+788 DIKRFNQDYMNY
-800 SKNYASVSS
+800 SKNYAGVSS
-809 KIETIE
+809 RIETIE
-815 KRINGQSLPELDEL
+815 KRINGQSLPELEVL
-829 EKDYQDIVDIY
+829 ENDYQEIVEIY
-840 SNQLEVVK
+840 SNQLEAVK
-848 EEEHTYLNNT
+848 EKEHTYLNNN

-866 IVSHAKEMIHKNH
+866 IVSHTKEMIHKNH

-911 LIEANSRFYDMSA
+911 LIEANNRFYDMSA

-1013 KVLMDMSEGSKLIG
+1013 KVLMEMSEGTKLIG

>member
-87 GYGDDEKIYTIHRI
+87 GYGDDEKVYTIHRI

-207 SISDIKTRCMSEVG
+207 TIGEIKTRCMSEVG

-232 VFLIE
+232 IFLIE
-237 AIQRGEISYL
+237 AIKRGEISYL
-247 NELVDELESYC
+247 NELVEELESYC
-258 QVLEE
+258 KVLEE

-268 KDALSKTN
+268 KDVLIKTN

-281 KKTNLDQAK
+281 KKTNLDKAK
-290 QLLNDYQVLKEA
+290 ELIHDYQVLEEA
-302 KQQLVNLNN
+302 KKQLVDLNS
-311 QKEEIENNYKLSS
+311 QKEEIENNYQLSL
-324 KIEYAYNILQ
+324 KIEHAYNILQ
-334 AYNSYTKDQKQYTD
+334 AYNSYTKDQKQCID

-361 ELRIQYENLKEEEKT
+361 ELRKQYENLKEEEKT

-386 LYTQEYDKATKY
+386 LYTQEYDKATKD

-404 LSIIEK
+404 LSKIEN

-439 QEKGKAELETLKDVE
+439 QEKEKTELETLKDVE

-462 KHKEFKT
+462 KHKEFKN
-469 KLDSYNNLVKDF
+469 KLDSYNQLVKDY
-481 QSISKKEK
+481 QSISTKEK
-489 ELVSTQNEYTRLSTL
+489 ELILTQNEYRRLSAL

-509 RLYDEANKLF
+509 TIYEEANKLF

-524 GLLARTLEVGTPCP
+524 GLLARTLQEGMPCP

-543 HGYTLEEYIN
+543 HHPLP
-553 AVKSL
+553 ASL
-558 KDGEVATKEELEKMR
+558 KEGEVATKEELEKMR
-573 REKDKAFVL
+573 IEKDKAFVL
-582 LETES
+582 LEKES

-593 NDSLKEL
+593 NDSLNDL
-600 KEKHKNDLKIL
+600 KEKHKNDLKSL
-611 SETFSSDATLNS
+611 SETLSSEPTLNS

-635 SRLVEDLNVRKSRY
+635 SRLVEELNVKKNRY
-649 QILTKELETIE
+649 LVLTKELETIE
-660 TKLNQYEENVK
+660 TQLNQYEENEK
-671 SLTDD
+671 TLTDA

-682 KLASLDSTLTQLKS
+682 KLASLNSTLTQLKS
-696 QLSYASLE
+696 QLSYTSLE
-704 EAQNAISLLNKNKQ
+704 EAQNAISLLKKNKQ
-718 EEETAYRNFKEKL
+718 EEETAYKNFKQNL
-731 NISTDIYN
+731 NTSTDTYN
-739 KCQTLITSYKGSLP
+739 KCQTLITSYKESLP
-753 QLERSR
+753 QLKRSR

-766 ANLVEEY
+766 TTLVEEY

-788 DIKRFNQAYMDY
+788 DIQRFNQAYMNY
-800 SKNYASVSS
+800 SKNHASVSS
-809 KIETIE
+809 RIDTIE
-815 KRINGQSLPELDEL
+815 KRINGQSLPEINVL
-829 EKDYQDIVDIY
+829 ENDYQEIVETYRD
-840 SNQLEVVK
+840 QLESVQ
-848 EEEHTYLNNT
+848 EEERTYLNNN

-866 IVSHAKEMIHKNH
+866 IVSQAKELIHKNH

-1013 KVLMDMSEGSKLIG
+1013 KVLMDMSEGTKLIG

>member
-1 MKPIKLVME
+1 MKPIKLEME

-17 KTVIDFREPNQNLFL
+17 KTIIDFREPNQNLFL

-173 SSNEKKEIFRKLFHT
+173 TSNEKKEIFRKLFHT

-196 ELNNRRKETEK
+196 ELNVRKKETEK
-207 SISDIKTRCMSEVG
+207 SIGDIKTQCMSEAG
-221 HIHVSEEHENL
+221 HLNVNEEHEQL
-232 VFLIE
+232 VFYIE
-237 AIQRGEISYL
+237 AIKRGEISYL
-247 NELVDELESYC
+247 DELVEELEVYC
-258 QVLEE
+258 KSQEE
-263 TLNKD
+263 KLNEQKQILNKTE
-268 KDALSKTN
+268 K
-276 VLKEE
+276 LKEE
-281 KKTNLDQAK
+281 KKSQLDKGKELINAYSNLEEARK
-290 QLLNDYQVLKEA
+290 QLTA
-302 KQQLVNLNN
+302 LVA
-311 QKEEIENNYKLSS
+311 QKEVVENNYKMAS
-324 KIEYAYNILQ
+324 KIDHAYKIKQ
-334 AYNSYTKDQKQYTD
+334 AYDAYVDSDKQLKL
-348 TQNKLENELKREP
+348 TQSKLDEELKREP
-361 ELRIQYENLKEEEKT
+361 ELRLKYDELKEKDNRADIKHEEF
-376 VDTKYEQSVR
+376 VR
-386 LYTQEYDKATKY
+386 YCTQETDKAKKD
-398 LENRKQ
+398 LENRKE
-404 LSIIEK
+404 LINKENSVSK
-410 SISNINK
+410 INK
-417 SIDNSTKQLTLLNK
+417 SIDFSIEELDKLRESK
-431 NKESLLLK
+431 NVLVLK
-439 QEKGKAELETLKDVE
+439 QEAGKEELESLKDVE
-454 KEQVILES
+454 KEIVVLEG
-462 KHKEFKT
+462 ERTQFKL
-469 KLDSYNNLVKDF
+469 KVESYNQLVTDLK
-481 QSISKKEK
+481 SIHSKEK
-489 ELVSTQNEYTRLSTL
+489 EMVLSQTSYSKL
-504 YNQKN
+504 SEDYQLKN
-509 RLYDEANKLF
+509 SKYENANKVF

-524 GLLARTLEVGTPCP
+524 GILASTLVEGTPCP

-543 HGYTLEEYIN
+543 HHPTPAL
-553 AVKSL
+553 L
-558 KDGEVATKEELEKMR
+558 KEGEVLTKEELDNLR
-573 REKDKAFVL
+573 QEKDNALVL
-582 LETES
+582 MQTES

-593 NDSLKEL
+593 KTTLDEMKVQYELDLSKLGENLKCEHNL
-600 KEKHKNDLKIL
+600 EKIEQTLVTEKQSIQAEANDLKQKQKRFNELNTLIENIDKQL
-611 SETFSSDATLNS
+611 SQYDEKVT
-623 IKETLLNEKQTL
+623 ELNE
-635 SRLVEDLNVRKSRY
+635 S
-649 QILTKELETIE
+649 
-660 TKLNQYEENVK
+660 
-671 SLTDD
+671 

-682 KLASLDSTLTQLKS
+682 KKASLDTTISQLKS

-704 EAQNAISLLNKNKQ
+704 EAQKALDKLIKDQETEDIAYKLFKQ
-718 EEETAYRNFKEKL
+718 KVSASQKAY
-731 NISTDIYN
+731 D
-739 KCQTLITSYKGSLP
+739 KCHTLINTYNDSIPLLK
-753 QLERSR
+753 ERVVQTENNYSH
-759 DESYKTY
+759 
-766 ANLVEEY
+766 LVEELS
-773 KCDSWQDLT
+773 CDHWQDII
-782 SKYQKE
+782 SKYQEK
-788 DIKRFNQAYMDY
+788 DSQSFNQQYISY
-800 SKNYASVSS
+800 TRKLSEYSS
-809 KIETIE
+809 KKETIE
-815 KRINGQSLPELDEL
+815 KGINGEPYPELTVL
-829 EKDYQDIVDIY
+829 ENEYNQAMDTYKNQAGVVQVLEHNYTNNSESLNTLDDIVTH
-840 SNQLEVVK
+840 VK
-848 EEEHTYLNNT
+848 KL
-858 ESLKSLDK
+858 
-866 IVSHAKEMIHKNH
+866 IHKNH

-911 LIEANSRFYDMSA
+911 LIEANRRFYDMSA

-979 ADEIKESA
+979 ADEIKENA
-987 SGIDLDIMFIDEGF
+987 AGIDLDIMFIDEGF

-1013 KVLMDMSEGSKLIG
+1013 KVLMDMSEGTKLIG

-1043 VVSKDDHGSHVKW
+1043 VVSKDDNGSHVKW

>member
-87 GYGDDEKIYTIHRI
+87 GYGDDEKVYTIHRI

-207 SISDIKTRCMSEVG
+207 TIGEIKTRCMSEVG

-232 VFLIE
+232 IFLIE
-237 AIQRGEISYL
+237 AIKRGEISYL
-247 NELVDELESYC
+247 NELVEELESYC
-258 QVLEE
+258 KVLEE

-268 KDALSKTN
+268 KDVLIKTN

-281 KKTNLDQAK
+281 KKTNLDKAK
-290 QLLNDYQVLKEA
+290 ELIHDYQVLEEA
-302 KQQLVNLNN
+302 KKQLTHLNN
-311 QKEEIENNYKLSS
+311 QKEEIENNYQLSL
-324 KIEYAYNILQ
+324 KIEHAYNILQ
-334 AYNSYTKDQKQYTD
+334 AYNSYTKDQKQYIE

-361 ELRIQYENLKEEEKT
+361 ELRKQYKNLKEEEKT

-386 LYTQEYDKATKY
+386 LYTQEYDKATKD

-404 LSIIEK
+404 LTKIENN
-410 SISNINK
+410 ISNINK
-417 SIDNSTKQLTLLNK
+417 SIDGSTKQLTLLNT

-439 QEKGKAELETLKDVE
+439 QEKEKTELETLKDVE

-462 KHKEFKT
+462 KYKEFKT
-469 KLDSYNNLVKDF
+469 KIESYNSLVKDY
-481 QSISKKEK
+481 QSISTKEK
-489 ELVSTQNEYTRLSTL
+489 ELILTQNEYRRLSAL

-509 RLYDEANKLF
+509 TIYEEANKLF

-524 GLLARTLEVGTPCP
+524 GLLARTLQEGMPCP

-543 HGYTLEEYIN
+543 HHPLP
-553 AVKSL
+553 ASL
-558 KDGEVATKEELEKMR
+558 KEGEVATKEELEKMR
-573 REKDKAFVL
+573 IEKDKAFVL
-582 LETES
+582 LEKES

-593 NDSLKEL
+593 NDSLNDL
-600 KEKHKNDLKIL
+600 KEKHKNDLKSL
-611 SETFSSDATLNS
+611 SETLSSEPTLNS

-635 SRLVEDLNVRKSRY
+635 SRLVEELNVKKNRY
-649 QILTKELETIE
+649 QVLTKELETIE
-660 TKLNQYEENVK
+660 TQLNQYEDNVK
-671 SLTDD
+671 SLTDT

-682 KLASLDSTLTQLKS
+682 KLASLNSTLTQLRS
-696 QLSYASLE
+696 QLTYTSLE
-704 EAQNAISLLNKNKQ
+704 EAQNAISLLNKKKQ
-718 EEETAYRNFKEKL
+718 EEETAYKNFKQNL
-731 NISTDIYN
+731 NTSTDTYN
-739 KCQTLITSYKGSLP
+739 KCQTLITSYKESLP
-753 QLERSR
+753 QLEKRR

-766 ANLVEEY
+766 TSLVEEY
-773 KCDSWQDLT
+773 KCNSWQDLT
-782 SKYQKE
+782 SQYQKE
-788 DIKRFNQAYMDY
+788 DIQHFNQAYMDY
-800 SKNYASVSS
+800 SKNHAGVSS
-809 KIETIE
+809 KIDTIE
-815 KRINGQSLPELDEL
+815 KRINGQSLPERDVL
-829 EKDYQDIVDIY
+829 ENEYQDIVETY
-840 SNQLEVVK
+840 RKQLEAVQ
-848 EEEHTYLNNT
+848 EEERTYLNNG

-866 IVSHAKEMIHKNH
+866 IVSHAKELIHKNH

-911 LIEANSRFYDMSA
+911 LIEANRRFYDMSA

-1013 KVLMDMSEGSKLIG
+1013 KVLMDMSEGTKLIG

>member
-144 IIDIIHLTKEQFMQV
+144 IIDIIQLTKEQFMQV

-173 SSNEKKEIFRKLFHT
+173 TSNEKKEIFRKLFHT

-221 HIHVSEEHENL
+221 HIHVENEDL
-232 VFLIE
+232 TFLIE

-247 NELVDELESYC
+247 DELVEELKDYC
-258 QVLEE
+258 ITEQEAL
-263 TLNKD
+263 D
-268 KDALSKTN
+268 KEKQSLKN
-276 VLKEE
+276 VEKLKEE
-281 KKTNLDQAK
+281 KKTSLEKARE
-290 QLLNDYQVLKEA
+290 LISDYAVLEEA
-302 KQQLVNLNN
+302 KKSLVDLNN
-311 QKEEIENNYKLSS
+311 QKEEVENNYKLSQ
-324 KIEYAYNILQ
+324 KIEHAYNILQ
-334 AYNSYTKDQKQYTD
+334 AYNSYTKDQKQYTE
-348 TQNKLENELKREP
+348 TKNKLDNELKREP
-361 ELRIQYENLKEEEKT
+361 ELHKQYETLKDEECSADVKHEEF
-376 VDTKYEQSVR
+376 VSQ
-386 LYTQEYDKATKY
+386 YTQKYDKTKKD
-398 LENRKQ
+398 LEYRKQ
-404 LSIIEK
+404 LSIKEK
-410 SISNINK
+410 DISNINK
-417 SIDNSTKQLTLLNK
+417 YIEDFTKQLTLLNQ
-431 NKESLLLK
+431 NKESLRLR
-439 QEKGKAELETLKDVE
+439 QEKDQKELETLKDVE

-469 KLDSYNNLVKDF
+469 KLDSYNQLVKDYN
-481 QSISKKEK
+481 SISKKEK
-489 ELVSTQNEYTRLSTL
+489 ELTLTQNKYTSLSSSYNEKNHL
-504 YNQKN
+504 YE
-509 RLYDEANKLF
+509 EANQLF
-519 LDAQA
+519 LDVQA
-524 GLLARTLEVGTPCP
+524 GLLARTLEEGIPCP

-543 HGYTLEEYIN
+543 HHPRL
-553 AVKSL
+553 ASL
-558 KDGEVATKEELEKMR
+558 QEGVIPTKEELEDMR
-573 REKDKAFVL
+573 KEKDQAFVL
-582 LETES
+582 VETES

-593 NDSLKEL
+593 QTSLNEL
-600 KEKHKNDLKIL
+600 KEKYNDDLIKLSTLLACDDTLQSLK
-611 SETFSSDATLNS
+611 D
-623 IKETLLNEKQTL
+623 TLLNEKQLL
-635 SRLVEDLNVRKSRY
+635 SKQAEELKDKKSRY
-649 QILTKELETIE
+649 ENLTQELETIE
-660 TKLNQYEENVK
+660 TQLNTFEEKVQTFTN
-671 SLTDD
+671 T
-676 IHQYEV
+676 IHDYEV
-682 KLASLDSTLTQLKS
+682 KRASLDSIIQELKNQLI
-696 QLSYASLE
+696 YPSLE
-704 EAQNAISLLNKNKQ
+704 DAQNAITVLNKKKQ
-718 EEETAYRNFKEKL
+718 EEDQTYKTFKQKVK
-731 NISTDIYN
+731 STKEVYDQ
-739 KCQTLITSYKGSLP
+739 CATLITTFKSSLP
-753 QLERSR
+753 QLEKSR
-759 DESYKTY
+759 DESYQSYTS
-766 ANLVEEY
+766 LVEEY
-773 KCDSWQDLT
+773 RCDSWQGLT

-788 DIKRFNQAYMDY
+788 DIQRFNQAYMNY
-800 SKNYASVSS
+800 SKNYAGVSS
-809 KIETIE
+809 KVETIE
-815 KRINGQSLPELDEL
+815 KRIKGQSLPQLDLLQAEYK
-829 EKDYQDIVDIY
+829 EAVDTY
-840 SNQLEVVK
+840 TNQLTQVQSLERI
-848 EEEHTYLNNT
+848 YLNNRD
-858 ESLKSLDK
+858 SLKNLDT

-911 LIEANSRFYDMSA
+911 LIEANNRFYDMSA

-1013 KVLMDMSEGSKLIG
+1013 KVLMEMSEGTKLIG

>member
-221 HIHVSEEHENL
+221 HIHVGEEHENL

-263 TLNKD
+263 TLNKE

-348 TQNKLENELKREP
+348 TQNKLVNERKREP

-376 VDTKYEQSVR
+376 VDIKYEQSVR
-386 LYTQEYDKATKY
+386 LYTQEYDKATKD

-404 LSIIEK
+404 LSIMENN
-410 SISNINK
+410 ISNINK

-524 GLLARTLEVGTPCP
+524 GLLARTLEEGTPCP

-543 HGYTLEEYIN
+543 HHPLP
-553 AVKSL
+553 ASF

-573 REKDKAFVL
+573 KEKDKAFVL

-593 NDSLKEL
+593 NDSLNEL
-600 KEKHKNDLKIL
+600 KEKYKNDLKIL
-611 SETFSSDATLNS
+611 SETLSSESTLNS
-623 IKETLLNEKQTL
+623 VKETLLNEKQTL
-635 SRLVEDLNVRKSRY
+635 SRLVEELNVRKSRY
-649 QILTKELETIE
+649 QVLTKELETIE
-660 TKLNQYEENVK
+660 TQLSQCEENVK
-671 SLTDD
+671 SLTDT

-682 KLASLDSTLTQLKS
+682 KLASLNSTLTQLKS

-718 EEETAYRNFKEKL
+718 EEEAAYKDFKQKL

-739 KCQTLITSYKGSLP
+739 KCQTLITSYKESLP
-753 QLERSR
+753 QLERNR

-766 ANLVEEY
+766 TNLVEEY
-773 KCDSWQDLT
+773 KCDSWQELT

-815 KRINGQSLPELDEL
+815 KRINGQTLPELDEL
-829 EKDYQDIVDIY
+829 EKDYQDIVETY
-840 SNQLEVVK
+840 QNQLEAVK

-866 IVSHAKEMIHKNH
+866 IVSHTKEMIHKNH
-879 QLTTLYNQ
+879 QLTNLYNQ

>member
-1 MKPIKLVME
+1 MKPIKLEME

-17 KTVIDFREPNQNLFL
+17 KTIIDFREPNQNLFL

-173 SSNEKKEIFRKLFHT
+173 TSNEKKEIFRKLFHT

-196 ELNNRRKETEK
+196 ELNVRRKETEK
-207 SISDIKTRCMSEVG
+207 SIGDIKTQCMSEAG
-221 HIHVSEEHENL
+221 HLNVDEEHEQL
-232 VFLIE
+232 VFYIE
-237 AIQRGEISYL
+237 AIKRGEISYL
-247 NELVDELESYC
+247 YELVEELEAYC
-258 QVLEE
+258 KSQDEKLNEEKQILNKTEKLKDVKKSQLDKGKELIHAYSNLEE
-263 TLNKD
+263 AK
-268 KDALSKTN
+268 
-276 VLKEE
+276 
-281 KKTNLDQAK
+281 K
-290 QLLNDYQVLKEA
+290 QLTA
-302 KQQLVNLNN
+302 LVA
-311 QKEEIENNYKLSS
+311 QKEVVENNYKMASTIDHAY
-324 KIEYAYNILQ
+324 KIKQ
-334 AYNSYTKDQKQYTD
+334 AYDAYVDSDKQLKLTQTKLD
-348 TQNKLENELKREP
+348 EELKREP
-361 ELRIQYENLKEEEKT
+361 ELRLKYDELKEKDNRADIKHEEF
-376 VDTKYEQSVR
+376 VR
-386 LYTQEYDKATKY
+386 YCTQETEKAKND
-398 LENRKQ
+398 LENRKV
-404 LSIIEK
+404 LSDKEK
-410 SISNINK
+410 NGSKINK
-417 SIDNSTKQLTLLNK
+417 SIDASIEELDKLRESK
-431 NKESLLLK
+431 NILVLK
-439 QEKGKAELETLKDVE
+439 QEAGKEELEFLKDVE
-454 KEQVILES
+454 KEIVVLEG
-462 KHKEFKT
+462 ERTQFKL
-469 KLDSYNNLVKDF
+469 KVESYNQLVNDLK
-481 QSISKKEK
+481 SIHSKEK
-489 ELVSTQNEYTRLSTL
+489 ELVLSQTRYSKLSDDYQLKNSEYE
-504 YNQKN
+504 N
-509 RLYDEANKLF
+509 ANKVF

-524 GLLARTLEVGTPCP
+524 GILASTLVEGTPCP

-543 HGYTLEEYIN
+543 HHPTPAL
-553 AVKSL
+553 L
-558 KDGEVATKEELEKMR
+558 KEGEVLTKEELDSLR
-573 REKDKAFVL
+573 QEKDNAL
-582 LETES
+582 ILMQTES

-593 NDSLKEL
+593 KTTLDEMKVQYELDLSKLGENLKCE
-600 KEKHKNDLKIL
+600 HN
-611 SETFSSDATLNS
+611 
-623 IKETLLNEKQTL
+623 
-635 SRLVEDLNVRKSRY
+635 
-649 QILTKELETIE
+649 LETIE
-660 TKLNQYEENVK
+660 QTLVTEKQSIQAEANDLKQKQKHFNELNTLIENIDKQLSQYDEKVTELK
-671 SLTDD
+671 ES

-682 KLASLDSTLTQLKS
+682 KKASLDTTISQLKN

-704 EAQNAISLLNKNKQ
+704 EAQKALNKLIKDQETEDIAYKLFKQ
-718 EEETAYRNFKEKL
+718 KVSASQKAYDECHTLINTYNDSIPLLKERAEQTENHYSHLVEKL
-731 NISTDIYN
+731 S
-739 KCQTLITSYKGSLP
+739 
-753 QLERSR
+753 
-759 DESYKTY
+759 
-766 ANLVEEY
+766 
-773 KCDSWQDLT
+773 CDDWQDII
-782 SKYQKE
+782 SKYQEK
-788 DIKRFNQAYMDY
+788 DSQSFNQQYISY
-800 SKNYASVSS
+800 TRKLSEYSS
-809 KIETIE
+809 KKETIE
-815 KRINGQSLPELDEL
+815 KGINGEPYPELTVL
-829 EKDYQDIVDIY
+829 ENEYNQAMDTYKNQAGVVQVLEHNYMNNSKSLNTLDDIV
-840 SNQLEVVK
+840 
-848 EEEHTYLNNT
+848 T
-858 ESLKSLDK
+858 
-866 IVSHAKEMIHKNH
+866 HAKKLIHKNH

-911 LIEANSRFYDMSA
+911 LIEANRRFYDMSA

-987 SGIDLDIMFIDEGF
+987 AGIDLDIMFIDEGF

-1013 KVLMDMSEGSKLIG
+1013 KVLMDMSEGTKLIG

-1043 VVSKDDHGSHVKW
+1043 VVSKDDNGSHVKW

>member
-87 GYGDDEKIYTIHRI
+87 GYGDDEKVYTIHRI

-196 ELNNRRKETEK
+196 ELNSRRKETEK
-207 SISDIKTRCMSEVG
+207 TIGEIKSRCMSEVG

-232 VFLIE
+232 IFLIE
-237 AIQRGEISYL
+237 AIKRGEISYL
-247 NELVDELESYC
+247 NELVEELESYC
-258 QVLEE
+258 KVLEE

-268 KDALSKTN
+268 KDVLNKTN

-281 KKTNLDQAK
+281 KKTNLDKAK
-290 QLLNDYQVLKEA
+290 ELIHDYQVLEEA
-302 KQQLVNLNN
+302 KKQLTHLNN
-311 QKEEIENNYKLSS
+311 QKDEIENNYQLSL
-324 KIEYAYNILQ
+324 KIEHAYNILQ
-334 AYNSYTKDQKQYTD
+334 AYNSYTKDQKQCID

-361 ELRIQYENLKEEEKT
+361 ELRKQYENLKEEEKT

-386 LYTQEYDKATKY
+386 LYTQEYDKATKD

-404 LSIIEK
+404 LSKIEN

-439 QEKGKAELETLKDVE
+439 QEKEKTELETLKDVE

-462 KHKEFKT
+462 KHKEFKN
-469 KLDSYNNLVKDF
+469 KLDSYNQLVKDY
-481 QSISKKEK
+481 QSISTKEK
-489 ELVSTQNEYTRLSTL
+489 ELILTQNEYRRLSAL

-509 RLYDEANKLF
+509 TIYEEANKLF

-524 GLLARTLEVGTPCP
+524 GLLARTLQEGMPCP

-543 HGYTLEEYIN
+543 HHPLP
-553 AVKSL
+553 ASL
-558 KDGEVATKEELEKMR
+558 KEGEVATKEELEKMR
-573 REKDKAFVL
+573 IEKDKAFVL
-582 LETES
+582 LEKES

-593 NDSLKEL
+593 NDSLNDL
-600 KEKHKNDLKIL
+600 KEKHKNDLKSL
-611 SETFSSDATLNS
+611 SETLSSEPTLNS

-635 SRLVEDLNVRKSRY
+635 SRLVEELNVKKNRY
-649 QILTKELETIE
+649 LVLTKELETIE
-660 TKLNQYEENVK
+660 TQLNQYEENEK
-671 SLTDD
+671 TLTDA

-682 KLASLDSTLTQLKS
+682 KLASFDSTLTQLRS
-696 QLSYASLE
+696 QLTYTSLE
-704 EAQNAISLLNKNKQ
+704 EAQNAISLLNKKKQ
-718 EEETAYRNFKEKL
+718 EEETAYKNFKQNL
-731 NISTDIYN
+731 NTSTDTYN
-739 KCQTLITSYKGSLP
+739 KCQTLITSYKESLP
-753 QLERSR
+753 QLEKRR

-766 ANLVEEY
+766 TSLVEEY
-773 KCDSWQDLT
+773 KCNSWQDLT
-782 SKYQKE
+782 SQYQKE
-788 DIKRFNQAYMDY
+788 DIQHFNQAYMDY
-800 SKNYASVSS
+800 SKNHAGVSS
-809 KIETIE
+809 KIDTIE
-815 KRINGQSLPELDEL
+815 KRINGQSLPERDVL
-829 EKDYQDIVDIY
+829 ENEYQDIVETY
-840 SNQLEVVK
+840 RKQLEAVQ
-848 EEEHTYLNNT
+848 EEERTYLNNG

-866 IVSHAKEMIHKNH
+866 IVSHAKELIHKNH

-911 LIEANSRFYDMSA
+911 LIEANRRFYDMSA

-1013 KVLMDMSEGSKLIG
+1013 KVLMDMSEGTKLIG

>member
-1 MKPIKLVME
+1 MKPIKLEME

-17 KTVIDFREPNQNLFL
+17 KTIIDFREPNQNLFL

-173 SSNEKKEIFRKLFHT
+173 TSNEKKEIFRKLFHT

-196 ELNNRRKETEK
+196 ELNVRKKETEK
-207 SISDIKTRCMSEVG
+207 SIGDIKTQCMSEAG
-221 HIHVSEEHENL
+221 HLNVNEEHEQL
-232 VFLIE
+232 VFYIE
-237 AIQRGEISYL
+237 AIKRGEISYL
-247 NELVDELESYC
+247 DELVEELEVYC
-258 QVLEE
+258 KSQEE
-263 TLNKD
+263 KLNAQKQILNKTE
-268 KDALSKTN
+268 K
-276 VLKEE
+276 LKEE
-281 KKTNLDQAK
+281 KKSQLDKGKELINAYSNLEEARK
-290 QLLNDYQVLKEA
+290 QLTA
-302 KQQLVNLNN
+302 LVA
-311 QKEEIENNYKLSS
+311 QKEVVENNYKMAS
-324 KIEYAYNILQ
+324 KIDHAYKIKQ
-334 AYNSYTKDQKQYTD
+334 AYDAYVDSDKQLKL
-348 TQNKLENELKREP
+348 TQSKLDEELKREP
-361 ELRIQYENLKEEEKT
+361 ELRLKYDELKEKDNRADIKHEEF
-376 VDTKYEQSVR
+376 VR
-386 LYTQEYDKATKY
+386 YCTQETDKAKKD
-398 LENRKQ
+398 LENRKE
-404 LSIIEK
+404 LINKENSVSK
-410 SISNINK
+410 INK
-417 SIDNSTKQLTLLNK
+417 SIDFSIEELDKLRKSK
-431 NKESLLLK
+431 NVLVLK
-439 QEKGKAELETLKDVE
+439 QEAGKEELESLKDVE
-454 KEQVILES
+454 KEIVVLEG
-462 KHKEFKT
+462 ERTQFKL
-469 KLDSYNNLVKDF
+469 KVESYNQLVKDLK
-481 QSISKKEK
+481 SIHSKEK
-489 ELVSTQNEYTRLSTL
+489 ELVLSQTRYSKLSDDYQL
-504 YNQKN
+504 KN
-509 RLYDEANKLF
+509 SKYENVNKVF

-524 GLLARTLEVGTPCP
+524 GILASTLVEGTPCP

-543 HGYTLEEYIN
+543 HHPTPAL
-553 AVKSL
+553 L
-558 KDGEVATKEELEKMR
+558 KEGEVLTKEELDNLR
-573 REKDKAFVL
+573 QEKDNALVL
-582 LETES
+582 MQTES

-593 NDSLKEL
+593 KTTLDEMKVQYELDLSKLGENLKCEHNL
-600 KEKHKNDLKIL
+600 EKIEQTLVTEKQSIQAEANDLKQKQKRFNELNTLIENIDKQL
-611 SETFSSDATLNS
+611 SQYDEKVT
-623 IKETLLNEKQTL
+623 ELNE
-635 SRLVEDLNVRKSRY
+635 S
-649 QILTKELETIE
+649 
-660 TKLNQYEENVK
+660 
-671 SLTDD
+671 

-682 KLASLDSTLTQLKS
+682 KKASLDTTISQLKS

-704 EAQNAISLLNKNKQ
+704 EAQKALDKLIKDQETEDIAYKLFKQ
-718 EEETAYRNFKEKL
+718 KVSASQKAY
-731 NISTDIYN
+731 D
-739 KCQTLITSYKGSLP
+739 KCHTLINTYNDSIPLLK
-753 QLERSR
+753 ERVVQTENNYSH
-759 DESYKTY
+759 
-766 ANLVEEY
+766 LVEELS
-773 KCDSWQDLT
+773 CDHWQDII
-782 SKYQKE
+782 SKYQEK
-788 DIKRFNQAYMDY
+788 DSQSFNQQYISY
-800 SKNYASVSS
+800 TRKLSEYSS
-809 KIETIE
+809 KKETIE
-815 KRINGQSLPELDEL
+815 KGINGEPYPELTVL
-829 EKDYQDIVDIY
+829 ENEYNQAMDTYKNQAGVVQVLEHNYTNNSESLNTLDDIV
-840 SNQLEVVK
+840 
-848 EEEHTYLNNT
+848 T
-858 ESLKSLDK
+858 
-866 IVSHAKEMIHKNH
+866 HAKKLIHKNH

-911 LIEANSRFYDMSA
+911 LIEANRRFYDMSA

-979 ADEIKESA
+979 ADEIKENA
-987 SGIDLDIMFIDEGF
+987 AGIDLDIMFIDEGF

-1013 KVLMDMSEGSKLIG
+1013 KVLMDMSEGTKLIG

-1043 VVSKDDHGSHVKW
+1043 VVSKDDNGSHVKW

>member
-17 KTVIDFREPNQNLFL
+17 KTIIDFREPNQNLFL

-144 IIDIIHLTKEQFMQV
+144 IIDIVHLTKEQFMQV

-173 SSNEKKEIFRKLFHT
+173 TSNEKKEIFRKLFHT

-196 ELNNRRKETEK
+196 ELNQRRKETEK
-207 SISDIKTRCMSEVG
+207 SIGDIKTKCMSEAG
-221 HIHVSEEHENL
+221 HLSVDEEHEQL
-232 VFLIE
+232 VFYIE
-237 AIQRGEISYL
+237 AIKRGEITYLDELVEELEGYCKSQEEKL
-247 NELVDELESYC
+247 NEQKQS
-258 QVLEE
+258 
-263 TLNKD
+263 LNKD
-268 KDALSKTN
+268 EK
-276 VLKEE
+276 LKEE
-281 KKTNLDQAK
+281 KKSQLDKGRELIDAYSNLEEASK
-290 QLLNDYQVLKEA
+290 QLTA
-302 KQQLVNLNN
+302 LVT
-311 QKEEIENNYKLSS
+311 QKEVIENNYKMAS
-324 KIEYAYNILQ
+324 KIDHAYKIKQ
-334 AYNSYTKDQKQYTD
+334 AYDAYVDADKQLKL
-348 TQNKLENELKREP
+348 TQSKLDEELKREP
-361 ELRIQYENLKEEEKT
+361 ELRSKYEELKEKDNRADIKHEEF
-376 VDTKYEQSVR
+376 VR
-386 LYTQEYDKATKY
+386 YCTQETDKAKKD
-398 LENRKQ
+398 LDNRKT
-404 LSIIEK
+404 LSDKTKE
-410 SISNINK
+410 ISDINK
-417 SIDNSTKQLTLLNK
+417 RADDSIEQLNHIKNSKK
-431 NKESLLLK
+431 SLVKK
-439 QEKGKAELETLKDVE
+439 QEEGKKELDTLKDVDTE
-454 KEQVILES
+454 AVVLES
-462 KHKEFKT
+462 QRKDFKL
-469 KLDSYNNLVKDF
+469 KVESYNQLVKDF
-481 QSISKKEK
+481 NNIQIKEK
-489 ELVSTQNEYTRLSTL
+489 ELITTQHNYARLSEN
-504 YNQKN
+504 YGKKN
-509 RLYDEANKLF
+509 HIYEEANKIF

-524 GLLARTLEVGTPCP
+524 GILASTLVEGTPCP

-543 HGYTLEEYIN
+543 HHPSP
-553 AVKSL
+553 ACL
-558 KDGEVATKEELEKMR
+558 KEGKVPTKEELKDL
-573 REKDKAFVL
+573 RETKDQALILMQK
-582 LETES
+582 ES

-593 NDSLKEL
+593 KTTLDDMKTKYDLDLSKLGAILECD
-600 KEKHKNDLKIL
+600 NDLELFEK
-611 SETFSSDATLNS
+611 TLV
-623 IKETLLNEKQTL
+623 NEKQILQQQADHLRDKKERFNELNTL
-635 SRLVEDLNVRKSRY
+635 
-649 QILTKELETIE
+649 LESIDI
-660 TKLNQYEENVK
+660 KLKQYEEK
-671 SLTDD
+671 ETAITEA

-682 KLASLDSTLTQLKS
+682 KKASLDTTISQLKN
-696 QLSYASLE
+696 QLSYASVE
-704 EAQNAISLLNKNKQ
+704 EAQKALDKLIKNQEAEDIAYKLFKQ
-718 EEETAYRNFKEKL
+718 KVSASQTAY
-731 NISTDIYN
+731 D
-739 KCQTLITSYKGSLP
+739 KCHTLINTYNESLP
-753 QLERSR
+753 RLKERVEQADNHYSH
-759 DESYKTY
+759 
-766 ANLVEEY
+766 LVEELQ
-773 KCDSWQDLT
+773 CDDWQNII
-782 SKYQKE
+782 SKYQEK
-788 DIKRFNQAYMDY
+788 DIQQFNEQYISY
-800 SKNYASVSS
+800 TRKFSEYTSK
-809 KIETIE
+809 KETIE
-815 KRINGQSLPELDEL
+815 KGINGQPCPELTVL
-829 EKDYQDIVDIY
+829 ENEYNQAMDTYKNQAGVVQVLEHNYTNNNESLNTLDDIVT
-840 SNQLEVVK
+840 L
-848 EEEHTYLNNT
+848 
-858 ESLKSLDK
+858 
-866 IVSHAKEMIHKNH
+866 AKKLIHKNH

-911 LIEANSRFYDMSA
+911 LVEANRRFYDMSA

-987 SGIDLDIMFIDEGF
+987 AGIDLDIMFIDEGF

-1013 KVLMDMSEGSKLIG
+1013 KVLMDMSEGTKLIG

-1043 VVSKDDHGSHVKW
+1043 VVSKDDNGSHVKW